1 MNDARPAAPAPA
13 ADLPARLRD
22 RIRRHGSVSFA
33 EFMEAA
39 LYDPEGGF
47 YRRVRVGTGGDFV
60 TSPHVSEAFG
70 ALLAVQVA
78 EWFEAL
84 GRPDPF
90 TVVELGAG
98 DGELARQLLAS
109 LPGQAV
115 ARARY
120 LAVERSPAL
129 REAIRAGGLPAVT
142 VLGSLDEVPAPVT
155 GVVLAN
161 EVLDNVPFHR
171 VRRTDRGLV
180 ELRVGLADD
189 RFVLVESPPPP
200 ELVACAPPLEVGEE
214 AVVMLQGLELFD
226 RALSL
231 LRRGYLLLVDYGWAG
246 PGGRRDLVHGYRG
259 HRAEE
264 DVLSE
269 PGSRDITAGVDFGA
283 LAARAAARGLPVWG
297 PLPQR
302 EALLA
307 LGFRDWQRRAR
318 RRQLRALDRGRSLE
332 AVRAYAG
339 RSRAN
344 LLLDPGG
351 LGGFL
356 VLCVGVGVD
365 PAVAPRLARPPEAGE
380 DRQGWEGS

>member
-1 MNDARPAAPAPA
+1 MNEARPATRASTANLA
-13 ADLPARLRD
+13 ARLRD
-22 RIRRHGSVSFA
+22 RIRREGPVSFA

-39 LYDPEGGF
+39 LYDLQGGF
-47 YRRVRVGTGGDFV
+47 YRRARVGAQGDFV

-78 EWFEAL
+78 EWFELL

-98 DGELARQLLAS
+98 DGELARQLLSS
-109 LPGQAV
+109 LPPEVV

-120 LAVERSPAL
+120 LAVERSPVL
-129 REAIRAGGLPAVT
+129 REAVRAQELPAVT
-142 VLGSLDEVPAPVT
+142 ALASLDEVPAPVT

-171 VRRTDRGLV
+171 VRRTARGLV
-180 ELRVGLADD
+180 ELRVGLAGD
-189 RFVLVESPPPP
+189 RFVLVESEPPS
-200 ELVACAPPLEVGEE
+200 ELAAHAPPLEVGQE
-214 AVVMLQGLELFD
+214 AVVMLRALELFD

-231 LRRGYLLLVDYGWAG
+231 LDRGYLLIVDYGWAE
-246 PGGRRDLVHGYRG
+246 PGERRDLVHGYRG

-283 LAARAAARGLPVWG
+283 LAARATARGHPVWG
-297 PLPQR
+297 PLTQR
-302 EALLA
+302 GALLA
-307 LGFRDWQRRAR
+307 LGFRDWQRRAH
-318 RRQLRALDRGRSLE
+318 RRQLQALDRGQGLE
-332 AVRAYAG
+332 AVRAYAERG
-339 RSRAN
+339 RAN
-344 LLLDPGG
+344 LLLDPAG

-365 PAVAPRLARPPEAGE
+365 PALTPRLARPPGPGQ
-380 DRQGWEGS
+380 DRPAPEGG

>member
-1 MNDARPAAPAPA
+1 MNDGPPTARAPT
-13 ADLPARLRD
+13 ADLAARLRD
-22 RIRRHGSVSFA
+22 RIRQEGPVSFA

-47 YRRVRVGTGGDFV
+47 YCRSRVGARGDFV

-70 ALLAVQVA
+70 ALLGVQVA
-78 EWFEAL
+78 EWFEVL

-90 TVVELGAG
+90 TVVEVGAG
-98 DGELARQLLAS
+98 DGELAGQLLSS
-109 LPGQAV
+109 LPQEV
-115 ARARY
+115 VTRVRY

-129 REAIRAGGLPAVT
+129 REAVRARELPGVT
-142 VLGSLDEVPAPVT
+142 PLGSLDEVPGPVT

-171 VRRTDRGLV
+171 VRRTARGLV
-180 ELRVGLADD
+180 ELRVGLAGD
-189 RFVLVESPPPP
+189 RFVLVESEPPPQ
-200 ELVACAPPLEVGEE
+200 LAAHAPPLGEGEE

-231 LRRGYLLLVDYGWAG
+231 LHRGYLLLIDYGWAE
-246 PGGRRDLVHGYRG
+246 PGERRDLVHAYRG

-269 PGSRDITAGVDFGA
+269 PGGRDITAGVDFGA
-283 LAARAAARGLPVWG
+283 LAARAAARGHPVWG

-302 EALLA
+302 QALLG
-307 LGFRDWQRRAR
+307 LGFRDWQRRAH
-318 RRQLRALDRGRSLE
+318 RRQLQALERGRGLE
-332 AVRAYAG
+332 AVRAYAERG
-339 RSRAN
+339 RAN
-344 LLLDPGG
+344 LLLDPSG

-365 PAVAPRLARPPEAGE
+365 PALTPRLARPPGPGGDHSVPEAG
-380 DRQGWEGS
+380 